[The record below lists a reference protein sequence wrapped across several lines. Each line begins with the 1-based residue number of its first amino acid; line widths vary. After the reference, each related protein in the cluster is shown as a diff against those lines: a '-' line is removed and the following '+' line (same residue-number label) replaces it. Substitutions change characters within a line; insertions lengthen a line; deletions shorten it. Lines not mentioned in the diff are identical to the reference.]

1 MIETLLALALTIA
14 LSSLVIEGAFTV
26 YDWFVQKSNSEEKY
40 LDLRSSPDFHQQR
53 YFRDAR

>member
-40 LDLRSSPDFHQQR
+40 LDLESAPDFDQGR